1 MRTTKRGV
9 KIGIGLA
16 IVCFLG
22 LTLSGIGGAE
32 SKFAGVNL
40 VLAWYPSPE
49 MDAIR
54 KLAPQFEK
62 EYGASVTLMEV
73 PHANMYEKL
82 MMESISGAGII
93 DLYAMAAWWVD
104 VFAKAGYIESLEPY
118 IAKFGDP
125 DLDDIVPEV
134 LDYYRVDGEIYAL
147 PLYPDVILSAY
158 NKAMLDEAGVSVPDT
173 WAGFRVASKKLQ
185 KDIDGDGEIDRWG
198 AVLNFF
204 KDESVTQNFMTFLYM
219 VKGDF
224 IRGQYGGDLPP
235 MKDDPTRY
243 LHPVLNNPQGVE
255 ALTLMVDMYREKT
268 FAPSSINYSFFEA
281 AEAFMTEKA
290 AMYPT
295 FADQAPMIVG
305 PDSLMA
311 ADARFVPLP
320 TYKGVRRCA
329 GGGWGLGLSASS
341 KNKEATYAF
350 IKFFYGNIENA
361 KKLARYGATP
371 TRTSVL
377 TDPELKKQFR
387 HFSAMY
393 TMLPLAKPL
402 PKFPEFPE
410 MNILAAGYLQEA
422 LLGNLTPREA
432 LDQVAERIE
441 EIMKRAGYYE

>member
-1 MRTTKRGV
+1 MKINKRV
-9 KIGIGLA
+9 TRIITGLMF
-16 IVCFLG
+16 VCFLG
-22 LTLSGIGGAE
+22 LAISGICGAAP
-32 SKFAGVNL
+32 KFAGVNL

-54 KLAPQFEK
+54 RLAPQFEK

-82 MMESISGAGII
+82 MMESVSGAGII
-93 DLYAMAAWWVD
+93 DLYAMAAWWVE
-104 VFAKAGYIESLEPY
+104 VFAKGGYIESLEPY
-118 IAKFGDP
+118 IADYGDP
-125 DLDDIVPEV
+125 DLEDIVPAV
-134 LDYYRVDGEIYAL
+134 LDYYKVDGEIYAL

-158 NKAMLDEAGVSVPDT
+158 NKAMLNEAGVGVPDT
-173 WAGFRVASKKLQ
+173 WTDFRVASGKLQ
-185 KDIDGDGEIDRWG
+185 KDNDGDGVIDRWG

-224 IRGQYGGDLPP
+224 IRGQYKGDLPP
-235 MKDDPTRY
+235 MEDDPASY
-243 LHPVLNNPQGVE
+243 LHPVFNNVQGVE
-255 ALTLMVDMYREKT
+255 ALTLMVDMYQEKT

-311 ADARFVPLP
+311 ADACFVPLP

-350 IKFFYGNIENA
+350 IKFFYGDIENA
-361 KKLARYGATP
+361 KQLARYGATP
-371 TRTSVL
+371 TRRSSL
-377 TDPELKKQFR
+377 TDPELIKEFP

-410 MNILAAGYLQEA
+410 MNILTAGYLQEA
-422 LLGNLTPREA
+422 LLGNMTPKEA
-432 LDQVAERIE
+432 LDRAAGRCE
-441 EIMKRAGYYE
+441 EIMRRAGYYQ